1 MQPTNLLENL
11 AGKISGILYYSES
24 EYPLTIEQWGVLPA
38 AAVPAKIAALHAVDA
53 NVVQPM
59 DPAVFFHQAER
70 VSDPNDAPIAAN
82 AQKFKALHQFLN
94 EHFTGLQV
102 VRVEN
107 GTRIP
112 VYIVCHQPD
121 GTCVALATTAI
132 ES

>member
-1 MQPTNLLENL
+1 MQLTTLLENL
-11 AGKISGILYYSES
+11 AGNISGILYYSES

-38 AAVPAKIAALHAVDA
+38 AAVPAKIAALHGVDA
-53 NVVQPM
+53 NVVKPM
-59 DPAVFFHQAER
+59 DTAAFFHEVER
-70 VSDPNDAPIAAN
+70 IADPADAPIAAN
-82 AQKFKALHQFLN
+82 AQKFKALHQFLK
-94 EHFTGLQV
+94 EHFTSLQV